1 MRIQS
6 LHTGFIMPKR
16 NSEHSGAFDL
26 YMPEAGYADGNKQ
39 FVKLGFA
46 TEIPV
51 GYAAFLLPRSGT
63 GAKFSLELNNT
74 IGLIDSDY
82 RGEWMAALKTKDGS
96 RFEWAAGERIL
107 QFCLVPVYTPTL
119 ELVNSVSKTDRGAGG
134 FGSSGV

>member
-6 LHTGFIMPKR
+6 LHAGFIMPKR
-16 NSEHSGAFDL
+16 GTEHAGAFDL
-26 YMPEAGYADGNKQ
+26 YMPEAGYADGTKQ
-39 FVKLGFA
+39 FIKLGFA

-74 IGLIDSDY
+74 VGLIDADY

-96 RFEWAAGERIL
+96 RYEWAAGDRIL
-107 QFCLVPVYTPTL
+107 QFVLVPVFTPEL
-119 ELVNSVSKTDRGAGG
+119 ELVESVSNTDRGAGG
-134 FGSSGV
+134 FGSSGL